1 MKLPTSSR
9 IQHGRR
15 EAPAARPPPRG
26 RPQQTL
32 NLKTVALLA
41 LTTGSCCFAAH
52 LLSNDVFDLVVDESQ
67 VMVDLSL
74 KHTHTHIKTRTSTS
88 IIDVLSVFNSKIT
101 KTSREHLYWLWFIS
115 QQSIKHPQ
123 TCRQNG
129 ALWVK

>member
-1 MKLPTSSR
+1 MSSELTFNWLDLKLHLSQSALQLLLDMKLPTSSR

-74 KHTHTHIKTRTSTS
+74 KHTHTLKLERAPPSST
-88 IIDVLSVFNSKIT
+88 FF
-101 KTSREHLYWLWFIS
+101 LYL
-115 QQSIKHPQ
+115 
-123 TCRQNG
+123 T
-129 ALWVK
+129 VK

>member
-1 MKLPTSSR
+1 M
-9 IQHGRR
+9 
-15 EAPAARPPPRG
+15 
-26 RPQQTL
+26 
-32 NLKTVALLA
+32 VLLA
-41 LTTGSCCFAAH
+41 LTTGSCCCAAH

-88 IIDVLSVFNSKIT
+88 IISIIDVLSVFNSKII